1 MKQFFRIFIPILLLL
16 LLGYAIYHIWEQRQ
30 DVEKNEK
37 LATQYKQ
44 ALEDEQLD
52 KQRLTTSLN
61 KYADQNLILR
71 DSVRILRGQV
81 SVLKKQLREKVETI
95 AQNEAR
101 LNSMRSK
108 MSGLENE
115 IAALR
120 NRPTTTTAD
129 ANKLKDLE
137 NQRFALDKQIGD
149 LFMKNQELEQ
159 ENNQL
164 VVQLVEKEKNRDAV
178 QGELDKT
185 KNDLAGATGEGEYQV
200 EGSEGTLV
208 NINAIEAEFGRV
220 QALTKKGKPAR
231 STRKWQDTEI
241 QFDLIYPNVD
251 NLINQN
257 FSLQLL
263 DEDTGKT
270 LSPRESNRGA
280 FDAKG
285 VEFAFTGNPVKVK
298 FVNYQD
304 KKNMGTNYTARLF
317 FIDAT
322 GKEVP
327 LASAVAPVVFKR

>member
-16 LLGYAIYHIWEQRQ
+16 LLGGAVYKYFEQKNKS
-30 DVEKNEK
+30 DKNEK

-44 ALEDEQLD
+44 ELEDEQLD
-52 KQRLTTSLN
+52 KKRLTTSLN
-61 KYADQNLILR
+61 QYADQNLVLR
-71 DSVRILRGQV
+71 DSVKILKGQV
-81 SVLKKQLREKVETI
+81 FALKKELREKVETI

-101 LNSMRSK
+101 LNSMRGTMK
-108 MSGLENE
+108 GLENE

-120 NRPTTTTAD
+120 NRPTTTAAD

-149 LFMKNQELEQ
+149 LFMKNQELEN
-159 ENNQL
+159 ENSQL
-164 VVQLVEKEKNRDAV
+164 VVQLVQKEKEKEAIE
-178 QGELDKT
+178 GELGKT
-185 KNDLAGATGEGEYQV
+185 ENELAGATGEGEFQV
-200 EGSEGTLV
+200 EGSEGILV

-231 STRKWQDTEI
+231 STRKWQDTEVK
-241 QFDLIYPNVD
+241 FDLIYPNVD
-251 NLINQN
+251 NLVNQN
-257 FSLQLL
+257 FSLQLI
-263 DEDTGKT
+263 DEDTGEA
-270 LSPRESNRGA
+270 LSPRESNKGA

-322 GKEVP
+322 GKQVP